1 MEYASLIAEFG
12 ANYGLDD
19 LTPDE
24 NGAVGFEADG
34 RPVAIQ
40 KLAET
45 QTVIVTIDLC
55 EAPESGAAAVDQ
67 LLLKANLAL
76 FVLDGMA
83 LVLHPESNRYRLV
96 MRLDMATMDFI
107 DFDDKLSKLLDRAEQ
122 WSAFL
127 DKFLPLVAEA
137 ETKGEKSETTPTE
150 MPSEFEMLRI

>member
-12 ANYGLDD
+12 ANYGLGD

-24 NGAVGFEADG
+24 NGAVGFEVDG
-34 RPVAIQ
+34 RPVVIQ
-40 KLAET
+40 QLAET
-45 QTVIVTIDLC
+45 QTVVVTIDLY
-55 EAPESGAAAVDQ
+55 EAPESGAAAVNQ

-83 LVLHPESNRYRLV
+83 LVLHPENNRYRLV
-96 MRLDMATMDFI
+96 MRLDVATTDFI
-107 DFDDKLSKLLDRAEQ
+107 EFDDKMSKLLDRAEQ

-137 ETKGEKSETTPTE
+137 ETKGVKSEAMSTE
-150 MPSEFEMLRI
+150 MLPEFEMLRI